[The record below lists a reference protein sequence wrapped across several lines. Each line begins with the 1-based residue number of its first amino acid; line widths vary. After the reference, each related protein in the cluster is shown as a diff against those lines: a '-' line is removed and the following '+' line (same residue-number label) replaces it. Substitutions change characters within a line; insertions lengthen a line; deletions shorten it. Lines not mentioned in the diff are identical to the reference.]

1 MKIDLDSSESSNADF
16 GPWQR
21 TFKKKR
27 RVLLKHGSQ
36 YLYIVQ
42 TSTYLPTNRRTD
54 GESRH
59 YSKWGAGYV
68 FNTQYS
74 YCSNNAY
81 RLAGTSLQE
90 SNVPATVEVTDLPPR
105 PVSPHFIRF
114 LSGRDLLAQ
123 TVTNDLLL
131 FSASSVDEVNLF
143 CC

>member
-1 MKIDLDSSESSNADF
+1 MAKDI
-16 GPWQR
+16 Q
-21 TFKKKR
+21 KKR
-27 RVLLKHGSQ
+27 QVLLKRGSQ
-36 YLYIVQ
+36 YFYIVQ
-42 TSTYLPTNRRTD
+42 TSTYLPINRRTD

-68 FNTQYS
+68 FNTQCS
-74 YCSNNAY
+74 YCGNDAY

-90 SNVPATVEVTDLPPR
+90 SNVPAAVEVTDLPPH
-105 PVSPHFIRF
+105 PVSPHFIKF